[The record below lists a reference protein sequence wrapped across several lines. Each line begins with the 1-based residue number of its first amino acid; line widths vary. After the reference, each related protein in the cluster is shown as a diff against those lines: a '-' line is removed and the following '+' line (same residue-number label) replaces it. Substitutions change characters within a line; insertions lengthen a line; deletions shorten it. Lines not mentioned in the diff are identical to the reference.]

1 MRGAKFL
8 AVACVVLNPAIAMSG
23 EDVSF
28 ERDVQ
33 PILEVNCA
41 VCHSPGGVGYEKSG
55 FGVQTYQSVM
65 KGTKYGAIVNPGSSD
80 TSNLV
85 WLIEHRAH
93 PSINMPKTCAKMAED
108 KQKCA
113 LASQSSRWLSTREL
127 ILIKEWVDEGAK
139 DN

>member
-1 MRGAKFL
+1 MRGTNFL
-8 AVACVVLNPAIAMSG
+8 AVACIVLSPTTAISG
-23 EDVSF
+23 ENVSF
-28 ERDVQ
+28 DKDVR

-41 VCHSPGGVGYEKSG
+41 ACHSPGGVGYEKSG
-55 FGVQTYQSVM
+55 FDVQTYQSVM
-65 KGTKYGAIVNPGSSD
+65 KGTKYGAMVNPGSSD

-85 WLIEHRAH
+85 WLLDHRAH
-93 PSINMPKTCAKMAED
+93 PSINMPKTCAKIALD
-108 KQKCA
+108 TQKCA